1 MTSRLCLV
9 QGKVVPPREGKHK
22 PSRESVRLVIDHVPR
37 RVMSAVL
44 RMRVGAFARA
54 RAAGVSSLHTTAMA
68 QYKAPLNEVRFLADN
83 VWDLPGHYKVSAW

>member
-1 MTSRLCLV
+1 
-9 QGKVVPPREGKHK
+9 
-22 PSRESVRLVIDHVPR
+22 
-37 RVMSAVL
+37 MSAVL